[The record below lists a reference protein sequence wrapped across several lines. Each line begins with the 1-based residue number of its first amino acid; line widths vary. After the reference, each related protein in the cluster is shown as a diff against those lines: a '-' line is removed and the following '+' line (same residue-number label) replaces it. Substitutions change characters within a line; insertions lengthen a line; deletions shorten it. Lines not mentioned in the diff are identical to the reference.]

1 MKNVINLK
9 NTLQTFPKHP
19 TPKTTTQESSLK
31 TMI

>member
-19 TPKTTTQESSLK
+19 TPKTTTQELK
-31 TMI
+31 D